1 MNGKYYESEYE
12 EAFCDLLREQGW
24 IIEHGDDLHRKYTDA
39 LIEED
44 LMLFLKEQYSDAG
57 LTDTD
62 YCNIVSRLRNISGAT
77 DYASHREA
85 YKLYHDGLNISFS
98 DQSKPSVH
106 IDYIDYQKHDD
117 KSKSYNIFRAVNQFE
132 MHIPRFA

>member
-44 LMLFLKEQYSDAG
+44 LMLFLKEQYSAAG

-62 YCNIVSRLRNISGAT
+62 YGNIISRLRNISGAT
-77 DYASHREA
+77 NYASHREA
-85 YKLYHDGLNISFS
+85 YKLYHDGLDISFS
-98 DQSKPSVH
+98 DQSKRSVH
-106 IDYIDYQKHDD
+106 ID
-117 KSKSYNIFRAVNQFE
+117 
-132 MHIPRFA
+132 

>member
-39 LIEED
+39 LLEED
-44 LMLFLKEQYSDAG
+44 LMLFLRDQYSSTG

-62 YCNIVSRLRNISGAT
+62 YANIVSRLRNISGAT

-85 YKLYHDGLNISFS
+85 YKLYHDGLDISFS
-98 DQSKPSVH
+98 DHTGSVSSSVSGAGPSDSLDMQ
-106 IDYIDYQKHDD
+106 I
-117 KSKSYNIFRAVNQFE
+117 
-132 MHIPRFA
+132 